1 MSGQSA
7 RCCNGSF
14 CLLCSGCLLADDT
27 KSAAV
32 NLTDRRCEA
41 HQGRTHSDLCQ
52 IGKKN
57 PSIFI
62 SYIFPPCAQH
72 HVSLWVMAVVLY
84 TRGFLAWNNDV
95 RSAGELLI
103 SQPHCW
109 THVLVSCRIQLD
121 LVGAKSLIS
130 PAALKRPKP
139 LLTVKL
145 ARLPPVFLIIARVQT
160 KSLWRAGL
168 KPCDFF

>member
-1 MSGQSA
+1 MSCCFTKAVGVRWFISQPLGSVHHNSFIYSQCFNYTPDLNWVLPSQSLAHESGCHHLHKLKPGSNSSSESYAPFVLLPGITMSG
-7 RCCNGSF
+7 
-14 CLLCSGCLLADDT
+14 
-27 KSAAV
+27 
-32 NLTDRRCEA
+32 
-41 HQGRTHSDLCQ
+41 
-52 IGKKN
+52 
-57 PSIFI
+57 
-62 SYIFPPCAQH
+62 
-72 HVSLWVMAVVLY
+72 
-84 TRGFLAWNNDV
+84 V

-109 THVLVSCRIQLD
+109 THVLVSCTIQLD

-130 PAALKRPKP
+130 CSALKRPKP

>member
-1 MSGQSA
+1 MLLNHTN
-7 RCCNGSF
+7 RCF
-14 CLLCSGCLLADDT
+14 P
-27 KSAAV
+27 KAV
-32 NLTDRRCEA
+32 GGRR
-41 HQGRTHSDLCQ
+41 
-52 IGKKN
+52 
-57 PSIFI
+57 FI
-62 SYIFPPCAQH
+62 SQPLGSVITIHLFIANVFMTLLIETGFH
-72 HVSLWVMAVVLY
+72 LHNLWPMNLDVTTCTKLKPGSNSPSESYAPFVRLPGI
-84 TRGFLAWNNDV
+84 TTSGV

-109 THVLVSCRIQLD
+109 THVLVSCTIQLD

-130 PAALKRPKP
+130 CSALKRPKP